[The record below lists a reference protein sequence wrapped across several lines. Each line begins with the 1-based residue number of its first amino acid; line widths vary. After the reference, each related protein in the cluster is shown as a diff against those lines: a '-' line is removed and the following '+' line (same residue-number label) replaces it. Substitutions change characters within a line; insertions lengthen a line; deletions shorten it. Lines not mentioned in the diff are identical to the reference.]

1 VQFNEEEFYNPSLP
15 NQKIRVYEETNLS
28 QSINT
33 LENKEATRILNNIN
47 VTHQEIQQDL
57 GGEGTSES
65 TTTTKVDHA
74 TLSQSSDSPHIQ
86 LTSNINELHNQQD
99 NNNKILGDQPLT
111 PLLNPK
117 SDKSTDDSDRN
128 TTNSDENNNTSEP
141 FVLINNTNFDPSGYK
156 PLSMPPKRLRS
167 NSDTSRDQ
175 DEIKRP
181 HINLTSFSQAFLLG
195 QNKQPKVLI
204 SSIPPAP
211 SGYHQLVSHP
221 FESQFRQAMQIEF
234 NKLLDMHAFEPINA
248 NLITHTHQTNCK
260 DLDQSDCPRHQLI
273 PMRWVFAYKSD
284 ELGYLTRCKARL
296 CVRGDTQ
303 ILNDQDART
312 STLAARTFRTL
323 IAIMTRYDLE
333 TFQMDAV
340 NAFLNSTLK
349 EEVYC
354 RYPPGLG
361 HHRSMILRL
370 HKAVYGL
377 RIAGKR

>member
-33 LENKEATRILNNIN
+33 LENKEATRILDDIN

-111 PLLNPK
+111 PPLDPK
-117 SDKSTDDSDRN
+117 SDESTDDSDRN

-211 SGYHQLVSHP
+211 SSYHQLVSHP
-221 FESQFRQAMQIEF
+221 FESQFRQAMQIKF
-234 NKLLDMHAFEPINA
+234 NKLLNMHAFELINA
-248 NLITHTHQTNCK
+248 NLITHTH
-260 DLDQSDCPRHQLI
+260 
-273 PMRWVFAYKSD
+273 
-284 ELGYLTRCKARL
+284 
-296 CVRGDTQ
+296 
-303 ILNDQDART
+303 
-312 STLAARTFRTL
+312 
-323 IAIMTRYDLE
+323 
-333 TFQMDAV
+333 
-340 NAFLNSTLK
+340 
-349 EEVYC
+349 
-354 RYPPGLG
+354 
-361 HHRSMILRL
+361 
-370 HKAVYGL
+370 
-377 RIAGKR
+377 